1 MGQLESS
8 YQFSCLRSRYLES
21 RFLNPSKFLQVTVK
35 RLMILDDSEE
45 KMEGGR
51 GSSKK
56 ENKTLTDRQL
66 TIDVLYVKNNA
77 S

>member
-1 MGQLESS
+1 
-8 YQFSCLRSRYLES
+8 
-21 RFLNPSKFLQVTVK
+21 
-35 RLMILDDSEE
+35 MILDDSEE

-66 TIDVLYVKNNA
+66 TIDVFLCKEQCFLSGFKLVPWGYVPVCACILYADAGV
-77 S
+77 

>member
-1 MGQLESS
+1 
-8 YQFSCLRSRYLES
+8 
-21 RFLNPSKFLQVTVK
+21 
-35 RLMILDDSEE
+35 MILDDSEE

-66 TIDVLYVKNNA
+66 TIDVYVKNNA

>member
-1 MGQLESS
+1 
-8 YQFSCLRSRYLES
+8 
-21 RFLNPSKFLQVTVK
+21 
-35 RLMILDDSEE
+35 MILDDSEE

-51 GSSKK
+51 GRAKK

>member
-1 MGQLESS
+1 
-8 YQFSCLRSRYLES
+8 
-21 RFLNPSKFLQVTVK
+21 
-35 RLMILDDSEE
+35 MILDDSEE

-51 GSSKK
+51 GSSKI